1 MNKLLFPV
9 LAIIAAVGIYFMYIS
24 STWGEIV
31 LLEEK
36 KDDLASALMD
46 AENAQQ
52 RIEELEESYG
62 NISKGDLVKLDK
74 LLPAYTNITKLTYE
88 FINLLEENGFDSKDL
103 SFSEVNATSDVSEG
117 GTQQGTQQ
125 NAQPFSRI
133 DVSFNVKTSYQG
145 FIDFMLVLENN
156 LRLTNLTSLNIN
168 ASGGGGEDD
177 GESSSSTKEDKKDY
191 SVLLSIYSF
200 E

>member
-1 MNKLLFPV
+1 
-9 LAIIAAVGIYFMYIS
+9 
-24 STWGEIV
+24 
-31 LLEEK
+31 
-36 KDDLASALMD
+36 
-46 AENAQQ
+46 
-52 RIEELEESYG
+52 
-62 NISKGDLVKLDK
+62 
-74 LLPAYTNITKLTYE
+74 
-88 FINLLEENGFDSKDL
+88 
-103 SFSEVNATSDVSEG
+103 
-117 GTQQGTQQ
+117 
-125 NAQPFSRI
+125 
-133 DVSFNVKTSYQG
+133 VSFNVKTSYQG